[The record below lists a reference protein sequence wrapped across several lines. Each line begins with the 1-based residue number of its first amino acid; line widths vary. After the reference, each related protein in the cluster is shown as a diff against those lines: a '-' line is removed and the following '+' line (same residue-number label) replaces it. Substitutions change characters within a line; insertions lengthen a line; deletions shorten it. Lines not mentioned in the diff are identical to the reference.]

1 MIKKLP
7 LVLTLSLATGTA
19 LADTQR
25 ANYHD
30 PKASME
36 EAAGFFSGAIIGGL
50 AGGPPGVI
58 VGAAIGALTGDGFKA
73 RKEIN
78 DVRAELIAAELES
91 IRLRE
96 DAAASSQRLELA
108 QQELERL
115 KSGAGARAI
124 PVYLPGSQQV
134 TQFDNTALTIHFRTG
149 SARIEPQYEQQLQSL
164 VRLARQLPTVAVE
177 ITGYA
182 DRSGDADTNL
192 KLSRERSQ
200 AIKSFFN
207 EMGLEGS
214 SITTVAYGESQP
226 LHDTRSVETD
236 FFDRRVIVRLTDTSQ
251 QMLSSNP
258 NGE

>member
-30 PKASME
+30 PKASAE
-36 EAAGFFSGAIIGGL
+36 EAAGFFSGAIVGGL
-50 AGGPPGVI
+50 AGGPPGAI

-73 RKEIN
+73 RKEVN
-78 DVRAELIAAELES
+78 QVRAELIAVELES

-96 DAAASSQRLELA
+96 DVADSSQRLALARQELA
-108 QQELERL
+108 RL
-115 KSGAGARAI
+115 KSTGARTLPA
-124 PVYLPGSQQV
+124 YLPNPQQGP
-134 TQFDNTALTIHFRTG
+134 QFDNTALTVHFRTG

-164 VRLARQLPTVAVE
+164 VRLARQLPSAAVE

-182 DRSGDADTNL
+182 DRSGDAANNL
-192 KLSRERSQ
+192 RLSRERSQ
-200 AIKSFFN
+200 AIETFFHG
-207 EMGLEGS
+207 MGIQDS
-214 SITTVAYGESQP
+214 SITTVAYGESRP
-226 LHDTRSVETD
+226 LHDIQSLETD
-236 FFDRRVIVRLTDTSQ
+236 FFDRRVIVRLIDTSQ

-258 NGE
+258 DGE